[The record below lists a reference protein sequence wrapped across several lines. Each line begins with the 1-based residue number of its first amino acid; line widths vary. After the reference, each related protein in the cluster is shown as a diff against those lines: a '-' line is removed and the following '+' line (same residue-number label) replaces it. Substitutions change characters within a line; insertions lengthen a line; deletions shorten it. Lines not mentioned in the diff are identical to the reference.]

1 MKIKISQL
9 RTLIREAVDEASLT
23 PQQIRE
29 FSVDQVMELTADQIN
44 SMTKDQLE
52 ALGVARTRFTP
63 KELFQNPLPDGLDW
77 QIEQAIQRG
86 FKQEQD
92 RVMTKNWP
100 RVWLVQV
107 GGSDLDSKP
116 SPEARDMIRKK
127 YGFKVVLT
135 GQDTAT
141 PAYIVKTPKP
151 MSQVQA
157 QELANNL
164 AVDGLDAEAFEYA
177 QPPA

>member
-9 RTLIREAVDEASLT
+9 RKIIREAVNEASLT
-23 PQQIRE
+23 PEQIRE
-29 FSVDQVMELTADQIN
+29 FSVDQVMELTADQIS
-44 SMTKDQLE
+44 SMTNEQLE
-52 ALGVARTRFTP
+52 ALGAARTRFTP

-77 QIEQAIQRG
+77 QIEQAIQHG
-86 FKQEQD
+86 FKQEQM

-107 GGSDLDSKP
+107 GGSDLDAKP
-116 SPEARDMIRKK
+116 SPEVRDMIRKK

-164 AVDGLDAEAFEYA
+164 IADGLDAEAFEYA